1 MQGYRRLDLGSLPE
15 NEDIPCGHFKVVH
28 SDYFSLFPCFHEIG
42 VTLGMLPI
50 PIHLSFYH
58 LLLLTFVYA
67 RYFGFLLSIVNA
79 TIWESLP
86 VYSPSLSSSPEQA
99 VIEKERKEQ

>member
-1 MQGYRRLDLGSLPE
+1 MVTSKWYT
-15 NEDIPCGHFKVVH
+15 
-28 SDYFSLFPCFHEIG
+28 DYFSFLFLCFDETG

-58 LLLLTFVYA
+58 LLLATFLCA
-67 RYFGFLLSIVNA
+67 RHFGFLLPIVNA

-86 VYSPSLSSSPEQA
+86 VHTPLPFLES
-99 VIEKERKEQ
+99 